1 MNDPIEPVEPKSALK
16 SRREIMLGGLLLTA
30 AGVTAA
36 RMPDR
41 PLNYLGD
48 NKLEKVVPETIG
60 RWKFVSASGLVVP
73 TEDQLVLTLYSQQL
87 TRVYWDKVSAPVML
101 LIAAGNNQTG
111 FLQVHRP
118 EFCYTAGGYTLS
130 DAKLQ
135 TVPLQD
141 GRKIIVNKLL
151 ATRDGQ
157 SEWMFYWTRIGD
169 QIPTSWVGQRTAI
182 ALDNLNKII
191 PDAIL
196 IRVSSIMPDGE
207 EAERHLAEFV
217 EAMVQSIT
225 PSLRRAFIT

>member
-1 MNDPIEPVEPKSALK
+1 MSDSSEKDAGRPLR
-16 SRREIMLGGLLLTA
+16 SRREIVLGSLFLTA

-48 NKLEKVVPETIG
+48 NKLEKIVPEKIG
-60 RWKFVSASGLVVP
+60 RWNFVSSSGLVLP

-87 TRVYWDKVSAPVML
+87 TRVYWDKKGAPIML

-118 EFCYTAGGYTLS
+118 EFCYTAAGYQLGEAS
-130 DAKLQ
+130 PQ
-135 TVPLQD
+135 PVQLQD
-141 GRKIIVNKLL
+141 GRKIVVNKLL

-157 SEWMFYWTRIGD
+157 SEWMLYWTRVGTR
-169 QIPTSWVGQRTAI
+169 IPDSWAQQRLAV
-182 ALDNLNKII
+182 AKDNLQKII

-196 IRVSSIMPDGE
+196 IRVSAIMPDGD
-207 EAERHLAEFV
+207 EAELMLSEFV
-217 EAMVQSIT
+217 EAMIQSIS
-225 PSLRRAFIT
+225 PPLRRAFTA

>member
-1 MNDPIEPVEPKSALK
+1 MSNLTDKAADRPLR
-16 SRREIMLGGLLLTA
+16 SRREIVLGSLFLTA

-48 NKLEKVVPETIG
+48 NKLEKVVPEKIG
-60 RWKFVSASGLVVP
+60 RWNFVSSSGLVLP

-87 TRVYWDKVSAPVML
+87 TRVYWDKLGAPIML

-118 EFCYTAGGYTLS
+118 EFCYTAAGYQLGEAS
-130 DAKLQ
+130 PQ
-135 TVPLQD
+135 PIPLQD
-141 GRKIIVNKLL
+141 GRKIVVNKLL

-157 SEWMFYWTRIGD
+157 SEWMLYWTRVGTR
-169 QIPTSWVGQRTAI
+169 IPDSWAQQRLAVAT
-182 ALDNLNKII
+182 DNLQKII

-196 IRVSSIMPDGE
+196 IRVSAIMPDGE
-207 EAERHLAEFV
+207 EAALMLAEFV
-217 EAMVQSIT
+217 EAMIASIT
-225 PSLRRAFIT
+225 PPLRRAFTA